1 MRAEPAPEKFEPV
14 SGMSRA
20 AWRDYARLLRG
31 NGRLLALSVAT
42 AVAQSLMLVPI
53 GLLVGRAFDQSI
65 PNDDM
70 TELVLIGV
78 AIVGLYFA
86 SAALG
91 LWARHTVLLVTKA
104 AITNLRQQLVAKL
117 LSLPRAWFDER
128 EAGKLHSTVVQDSER
143 LDRMGN
149 AAAAQVLPGVVVCTA
164 LGITLLVLNPLLF
177 VVLLATGPIMLIL
190 GRVTGR
196 AVRPATRAWQR
207 AFDRFS
213 SDTQLAVR
221 TITLTKVH
229 AVEEAEHRRR
239 LTPIARLGDA
249 GRRMAWLQA
258 LYANVLGAV
267 AAVSA
272 VVVLVVG
279 GAAVA
284 GGSMTLGD
292 LISFYAVLA
301 LLRGQ
306 ASVVLSALPM
316 VLAGYES
323 LVRLRELLGEEA
335 EEPYSGSREHDF
347 AGTLALDGVSFA
359 YGAEP
364 VLREVS
370 LVVEP
375 GEWVALV
382 GPNGAGKS
390 TIANLMLGL
399 YRPDEGTVLAD
410 GVPYDSVD
418 IRSLRRRIGVVLQ
431 DPPLFPGTVRDNI
444 AFGEPDA
451 SDEDVSRAAAAA
463 TAARFIEE
471 LPLGYDTPV
480 GYEGGLL
487 SGGQRQRIAIARALL
502 REPKLVIL
510 DEPSTSLDRHAT
522 DALLRN
528 LRSLPEA
535 PAVLLVTHDDV
546 VARAAERTIAIR
558 DGRLVESEPS
568 EALL

>member
-1 MRAEPAPEKFEPV
+1 V

-104 AITNLRQQLVAKL
+104 AITNLRQQLIAKL

-128 EAGKLHSTVVQDSER
+128 EAGTLHSTVVQDSER

-149 AAAAQVLPGVVVCTA
+149 AAAAQVLPGAVVCTA

-196 AVRPATRAWQR
+196 SLRRATRAWQR

-229 AVEEAEHRRR
+229 AVEEAEHQRR
-239 LTPIARLGDA
+239 LGPIARLSDA
-249 GRRMAWLQA
+249 DRRKVWLQTV
-258 LYANVLGAV
+258 YATVLGSV
-267 AAVSA
+267 AAVSG

-284 GGSMTLGD
+284 RGSMTLGD

-306 ASVVLSALPM
+306 ASAILSGLAT
-316 VLAGYES
+316 VIAGYES
-323 LVRLRELLGEEA
+323 LVRLRALLREEA
-335 EEPYSGSREHDF
+335 EEPYSGGREHAF
-347 AGTLALDGVSFA
+347 AGTLALDRVSFA

-382 GPNGAGKS
+382 GPNGAGKT
-390 TIANLMLGL
+390 TIVNLMLGL
-399 YRPDEGTVLAD
+399 YRPDEGALLAD
-410 GVPYDSVD
+410 GVPFDRLD
-418 IRSLRRRIGVVLQ
+418 IRSLRRRVGVVLQ

-451 SDEDVSRAAAAA
+451 TDEDVSRAAAAA
-463 TAARFIEE
+463 TAARFIDEM
-471 LPLGYDTPV
+471 PLGYDTPV
-480 GYEGGLL
+480 GDEGQLL

-502 REPKLVIL
+502 REPRLVIL

-522 DALLRN
+522 EALLQN
-528 LRSLPEA
+528 LRTLPKV

-546 VARAAERTIAIR
+546 VARAAERTITIR
-558 DGRLVESEPS
+558 DGRLVEPEPS